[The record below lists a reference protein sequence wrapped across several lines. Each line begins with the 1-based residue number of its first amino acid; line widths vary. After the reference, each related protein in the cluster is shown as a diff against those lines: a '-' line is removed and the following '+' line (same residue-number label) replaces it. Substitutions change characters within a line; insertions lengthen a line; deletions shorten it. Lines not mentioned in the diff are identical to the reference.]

1 MNPDT
6 GGIVLI
12 ATTYDSVLDNRLS
25 GNNLG
30 IDAES
35 STTASVI
42 AGNEV
47 RGGGDGIG
55 LLDSDGNSLARNNVH
70 DLPGS
75 GIILDDFGGDGSD
88 SNTVADNSVARTGSD
103 GCFVGAGSAGNH
115 LQGNLSTRGD
125 ANGFLVTTAGNRLS
139 SNTASYNHL
148 RGIDAIAGTVD
159 GGGNRAFGNGLSPQC
174 VGVSCA

>member
-1 MNPDT
+1 VFDSESVLVARNASSDQVHPDT

-12 ATTYDSVLDNRLS
+12 ATTHDSVLDNRLS

-55 LLDSDGNSLARNNVH
+55 LLDSDG
-70 DLPGS
+70 
-75 GIILDDFGGDGSD
+75 
-88 SNTVADNSVARTGSD
+88 
-103 GCFVGAGSAGNH
+103 
-115 LQGNLSTRGD
+115 
-125 ANGFLVTTAGNRLS
+125 
-139 SNTASYNHL
+139 
-148 RGIDAIAGTVD
+148 
-159 GGGNRAFGNGLSPQC
+159 LSPQC